1 MKINQK
7 RIEKKNIV
15 YFGQEKSEEFRSS
28 MVSFI
33 FFNLSKYKSILSSI
47 FILVY
52 FLVWFYVR
60 KIIIVLYVFSIIIF
74 FVYLFFLIK
83 KLKSNNNI
91 SSLKQNEI
99 KRNDIPCDFSIL
111 ICAHN
116 EEDVIENT
124 LRKITELEGN
134 FEIVI
139 VDDRSED
146 KTGKIVDDF
155 VFTYKK
161 ESHSGKKIKILHRAP
176 GSKPGKSASLNDGI
190 KLCVGDYVIMLD
202 ADSYF
207 AEKDALLKISNFISE
222 FKPDAIQLRKVS
234 SNPNY
239 NLISYLSYLELCLD
253 SFMQKS
259 RNAFGGAVE
268 LRGTGMIIK
277 RDVLKEVH
285 GFDEESITDDLEMS
299 SRLFFNGKK
308 IVFLE
313 EPFVYE
319 QTVFDILSW
328 WRQRF
333 RWLEGSLRR
342 YIKYSA
348 LILRRAIL
356 NRPSNFLKEISFES
370 TKSNIDFFL
379 FFISEFLIPFF
390 AILSIFEELGL
401 LIFGKGD
408 ILVFLVI
415 ILSYPALIFPV
426 SMYFLKD
433 YFNMSFIR
441 RILLSLFFSCYMLT
455 WMFIM
460 FFVFKRVLFD
470 NKPSIWVS
478 PKRLGGV

>member
-7 RIEKKNIV
+7 KIENKNIV
-15 YFGQEKSEEFRSS
+15 CFEQERSEELRLKV
-28 MVSFI
+28 MSFI
-33 FFNLSKYKSILSSI
+33 LFNLTKYKSILSLI
-47 FILVY
+47 FILLY
-52 FLVWFYVR
+52 FIVWFYIRRV
-60 KIIIVLYVFSIIIF
+60 IMALYVFFILIF
-74 FVYLFFLIK
+74 FIYLFFLIK
-83 KLKSNNNI
+83 KLKSMDDI
-91 SSLKQNEI
+91 IDSKQNDLES
-99 KRNDIPCDFSIL
+99 NDFFYKFSIL

-116 EEDVIENT
+116 EESVIENT
-124 LRKITELEGN
+124 LKKIIELNGN
-134 FEIVI
+134 FEIII

-155 VFTYKK
+155 VLAYKK
-161 ESHSGKKIKILHRAP
+161 EFDSDKEIKVLHRTHD
-176 GSKPGKSASLNDGI
+176 SKPGKSASLNDGI
-190 KLCVGDYVIMLD
+190 ELCSGDYVVMLD

-207 AEKDALLKISNFISE
+207 IDRDALVKISNFINK

-268 LRGTGMIIK
+268 LRGSGMVIS
-277 RDVLKEVH
+277 REVLKEVH

-299 SRLFFNGKK
+299 SRLFFNRKK

-319 QTVFDILSW
+319 QTVFDLLSW
-328 WRQRF
+328 WTQRF

-348 LILRRAIL
+348 LILRRAIS
-356 NRPSNFLKEISFES
+356 NRCNNCLKEISFES
-370 TKSNIDFFL
+370 TKSNLDFFL

-390 AILSIFEELGL
+390 AILSMFEEIGL

-408 ILVFLVI
+408 ILILLVI
-415 ILSYPALIFPV
+415 ILSYPALLFPI
-426 SMYFLKD
+426 SMFFLKD
-433 YFNMSFIR
+433 YFNIGFMK
-441 RILLSLFFSCYMLT
+441 RILLSLFFSLYMLT

-470 NKPSIWVS
+470 NKPSTWVS